1 MHVDTSACI
10 HVLEDMVL
18 LTEIEKFGH
27 GHVFAAETLLAGL
40 IKGKADHAVVMRVRE
55 GVDEYTVDSAEN
67 YGDRADA
74 QCKRE
79 DSKKREAPVPIE
91 TADCEAKILK

>member
-18 LTEIEKFGH
+18 LAEIEKFGH
-27 GHVFAAETLLAGL
+27 SHVFAAETLAGV
-40 IKGKADHAVVMRVRE
+40 IKGKADHAVVVPVGE